1 MDFEFCSD
9 LNDDCSTLP
18 EKGGQPLIFL
28 IGCGHLENGVWQFTS
43 WCTHILSEEEE
54 LRIIRVWV
62 AHMLAVRDRLDPQNR
77 QPRIFHWSAA
87 EPTVLENAH
96 NSARARHR
104 ERADWPPLGWYDLLQ
119 QVIRAEPVTVRGAL
133 GFGLKAVAN
142 ALHAHGLI
150 ATNWADSPVD
160 GLGAMVGAWRCDVE
174 ARRQGVS
181 MTELTLMREIACYNE
196 VDCKVMMEIVR
207 YLRERH

>member
-28 IGCGHLENGVWQFTS
+28 IGCGHLENGAWQFTS

-54 LRIIRVWV
+54 LRIIRDWV
-62 AHMLAVRDRLDPQNR
+62 AHMFAVRDRLDPQNR

-87 EPTVLENAH
+87 EPTALENAH

-104 ERADWPPLGWYDLLQ
+104 EHADWPQLGWYDLLQ
-119 QVIRAEPVTVRGAL
+119 NVMRAEPVTVRGAL

-142 ALHAHGLI
+142 ALHTHGLI
-150 ATNWADSPVD
+150 ATNWADS
-160 GLGAMVGAWRCDVE
+160 LSTALERWLARGAVTQRH
-174 ARRQGVS
+174 ARQ
-181 MTELTLMREIACYNE
+181 ACQ
-196 VDCKVMMEIVR
+196 
-207 YLRERH
+207 